1 MVRPSAGDGDEEPQQ
16 EKEPDPPLHVKGAY
30 RNPGE
35 PIRYLPCGMSRVF
48 VGLDCGGSSTRL
60 LAVSCAGDILASAQS
75 GSANLVSTPE
85 KRLLKNLTAAAE
97 ECPPAN
103 FVCGGFAG
111 LVGEEDRQ
119 RALAYLS
126 VVFPG
131 AKVRAEPDYFAA
143 FAASEAGTDV
153 CVIAGTGSLVCSR
166 VKGQIVKSGGR
177 GYLLG
182 DEGSAFQYGRDALIA
197 FLDDPASVGAL
208 VVETIERSFRTRE
221 PRAVISHVYRGGSP
235 QAPVA
240 RLAKGLVQ
248 DAKDG
253 RPYALASIEKNARAL
268 AGVVVGHVAKFG
280 IGKDGQ
286 VRVSLAGGLWQGT
299 GLIRDALA
307 GSLTELDP
315 ERKYELTRIQR
326 APVQGAVDL
335 AREMADGN

>member
-1 MVRPSAGDGDEEPQQ
+1 MG
-16 EKEPDPPLHVKGAY
+16 
-30 RNPGE
+30 
-35 PIRYLPCGMSRVF
+35 RVF

-85 KRLLKNLTAAAE
+85 KRLLKNLTAVAE

-119 RALAYLS
+119 RALGYLS
-126 VVFPG
+126 AVFPG

-143 FAASEAGTDV
+143 FAASEAGTEV
-153 CVIAGTGSLVCSR
+153 CVIAGTGSLVCSLYD
-166 VKGQIVKSGGR
+166 GQIVKSGGR

-182 DEGSAFQYGRDALIA
+182 DEGSAFQYGRDALTA
-197 FLDDPASVGAL
+197 YLDDPASVGPL

-235 QAPVA
+235 QAPIA

-248 DAKDG
+248 DAKEG

-268 AGVVVGHVAKFG
+268 ANVLVRHVAKYG
-280 IGKDGQ
+280 IGKEDGV

-299 GLIRDALA
+299 GLIRDAFAAGLA
-307 GSLTELDP
+307 ELDP
-315 ERKYELTRIQR
+315 DRKYALTRIQR
-326 APVQGAVDL
+326 APVQGAVEL